1 MTVRALAQAT
11 GLNISNISL
20 IETGKRIPQIDT
32 LIKILDALDAE
43 LMIRKK
49 DGRNDRP
56 FSNKIMGRKKCV
68 SLDIDHPIFTD
79 RVEKSKQYNELKNKH
94 LIMR

>member
-1 MTVRALAQAT
+1 MKISETLANLRRERKMTVRALEQAT

-32 LIKILDALDAE
+32 LIKILDALEAE

-49 DGRNDRP
+49 DGQ
-56 FSNKIMGRKKCV
+56 
-68 SLDIDHPIFTD
+68 
-79 RVEKSKQYNELKNKH
+79 E
-94 LIMR
+94 

>member
-1 MTVRALAQAT
+1 MKISETLANLRRERKMTVRALAQAT

-43 LMIRKK
+43 LMI
-49 DGRNDRP
+49 
-56 FSNKIMGRKKCV
+56 
-68 SLDIDHPIFTD
+68 T
-79 RVEKSKQYNELKNKH
+79 
-94 LIMR
+94 

>member
-1 MTVRALAQAT
+1 MRKMKISETLANLRRERKMTVRALAQAT

-49 DGRNDRP
+49 DGQ
-56 FSNKIMGRKKCV
+56 
-68 SLDIDHPIFTD
+68 
-79 RVEKSKQYNELKNKH
+79 E
-94 LIMR
+94 

>member
-1 MTVRALAQAT
+1 MKISENLANLRRERKMTVRALAQAT

-32 LIKILDALDAE
+32 LMKILDALDAE

-49 DGRNDRP
+49 DGQ
-56 FSNKIMGRKKCV
+56 
-68 SLDIDHPIFTD
+68 
-79 RVEKSKQYNELKNKH
+79 E
-94 LIMR
+94 

>member
-1 MTVRALAQAT
+1 MKISETLANLRRERKMTVRALAQAT

-43 LMIRKK
+43 LMITQK
-49 DGRNDRP
+49 GRS
-56 FSNKIMGRKKCV
+56 F
-68 SLDIDHPIFTD
+68 LTALF
-79 RVEKSKQYNELKNKH
+79 EKYG
-94 LIMR
+94 

>member
-1 MTVRALAQAT
+1 MKISETLANLRRERKMTVRALAQAT
-11 GLNISNISL
+11 GLNISNIAL

-49 DGRNDRP
+49 DGQ
-56 FSNKIMGRKKCV
+56 
-68 SLDIDHPIFTD
+68 
-79 RVEKSKQYNELKNKH
+79 E
-94 LIMR
+94 

>member
-1 MTVRALAQAT
+1 MKISETLANLRRERKMTVRALAQAT
-11 GLNISNISL
+11 GLNISNISM

-49 DGRNDRP
+49 DGQ
-56 FSNKIMGRKKCV
+56 
-68 SLDIDHPIFTD
+68 
-79 RVEKSKQYNELKNKH
+79 E
-94 LIMR
+94 

>member
-1 MTVRALAQAT
+1 MKISETLANLRRERKMTVLALAQAT

-49 DGRNDRP
+49 DGQ
-56 FSNKIMGRKKCV
+56 
-68 SLDIDHPIFTD
+68 
-79 RVEKSKQYNELKNKH
+79 E
-94 LIMR
+94 

>member
-1 MTVRALAQAT
+1 MKISETLANLRRERKMTVRALAQAT
-11 GLNISNISL
+11 GINISNISL

-49 DGRNDRP
+49 DGQ
-56 FSNKIMGRKKCV
+56 
-68 SLDIDHPIFTD
+68 
-79 RVEKSKQYNELKNKH
+79 E
-94 LIMR
+94 

>member
-1 MTVRALAQAT
+1 MKISETLANLRRERKMTVRALAQAT

-49 DGRNDRP
+49 DGQ
-56 FSNKIMGRKKCV
+56 
-68 SLDIDHPIFTD
+68 
-79 RVEKSKQYNELKNKH
+79 E
-94 LIMR
+94 

>member
-1 MTVRALAQAT
+1 MKISETLANLRRERKMTVRALAQST

-49 DGRNDRP
+49 DGQ
-56 FSNKIMGRKKCV
+56 
-68 SLDIDHPIFTD
+68 
-79 RVEKSKQYNELKNKH
+79 E
-94 LIMR
+94 

>member
-1 MTVRALAQAT
+1 MKISETLANLRRERKMTVRALAQAT

-43 LMIRKK
+43 LIT
-49 DGRNDRP
+49 
-56 FSNKIMGRKKCV
+56 V
-68 SLDIDHPIFTD
+68 
-79 RVEKSKQYNELKNKH
+79 
-94 LIMR
+94 

>member
-1 MTVRALAQAT
+1 MKERIES
-11 GLNISNISL
+11 ISNISL

-49 DGRNDRP
+49 DGQ
-56 FSNKIMGRKKCV
+56 
-68 SLDIDHPIFTD
+68 
-79 RVEKSKQYNELKNKH
+79 E
-94 LIMR
+94 

>member
-1 MTVRALAQAT
+1 MKERIE
-11 GLNISNISL
+11 NISNISL

-49 DGRNDRP
+49 DGQ
-56 FSNKIMGRKKCV
+56 
-68 SLDIDHPIFTD
+68 
-79 RVEKSKQYNELKNKH
+79 E
-94 LIMR
+94 

>member
-1 MTVRALAQAT
+1 MKISKILANLRRERKMTVRALAQAT

-49 DGRNDRP
+49 DGQ
-56 FSNKIMGRKKCV
+56 
-68 SLDIDHPIFTD
+68 
-79 RVEKSKQYNELKNKH
+79 E
-94 LIMR
+94 

>member
-1 MTVRALAQAT
+1 MKISEKLANLRRERKMTVRALAQAT

-49 DGRNDRP
+49 DGQ
-56 FSNKIMGRKKCV
+56 
-68 SLDIDHPIFTD
+68 
-79 RVEKSKQYNELKNKH
+79 E
-94 LIMR
+94 

>member
-1 MTVRALAQAT
+1 MKISETLANLRRERKMTVRALAQAT

-32 LIKILDALDAE
+32 LIKILDALDEE

-49 DGRNDRP
+49 DGQ
-56 FSNKIMGRKKCV
+56 
-68 SLDIDHPIFTD
+68 
-79 RVEKSKQYNELKNKH
+79 E
-94 LIMR
+94 

>member
-1 MTVRALAQAT
+1 MKISENLANLRRERKMTVRALAQAT

-49 DGRNDRP
+49 DGQ
-56 FSNKIMGRKKCV
+56 
-68 SLDIDHPIFTD
+68 
-79 RVEKSKQYNELKNKH
+79 E
-94 LIMR
+94 

>member
-1 MTVRALAQAT
+1 MKISEKLANLRRERKMTVRALAQAT

-32 LIKILDALDAE
+32 LMKILDALDAE

-49 DGRNDRP
+49 DGQ
-56 FSNKIMGRKKCV
+56 
-68 SLDIDHPIFTD
+68 
-79 RVEKSKQYNELKNKH
+79 E
-94 LIMR
+94 

>member
-1 MTVRALAQAT
+1 MKISETLANLRRERKMTVRALAQAT

-32 LIKILDALDAE
+32 LMKILDALDAE

-49 DGRNDRP
+49 DGQ
-56 FSNKIMGRKKCV
+56 
-68 SLDIDHPIFTD
+68 
-79 RVEKSKQYNELKNKH
+79 E
-94 LIMR
+94 

>member
-1 MTVRALAQAT
+1 MRKMKISETLANLRRERMMTVRALAQAT

-49 DGRNDRP
+49 DGQ
-56 FSNKIMGRKKCV
+56 
-68 SLDIDHPIFTD
+68 
-79 RVEKSKQYNELKNKH
+79 E
-94 LIMR
+94 

>member
-32 LIKILDALDAE
+32 LIKILAALDAE

-49 DGRNDRP
+49 DGQECPP
-56 FSNKIMGRKKCV
+56 FFVNKIMGRKKCV
-68 SLDIDHPIFTD
+68 SLDIDHSIFTD
-79 RVEKSKQYNELKNKH
+79 RVEKYK
-94 LIMR
+94 

>member
-1 MTVRALAQAT
+1 MNISETLANLRRERKMTVRALAQAT

-49 DGRNDRP
+49 DGQ
-56 FSNKIMGRKKCV
+56 
-68 SLDIDHPIFTD
+68 
-79 RVEKSKQYNELKNKH
+79 E
-94 LIMR
+94 

>member
-1 MTVRALAQAT
+1 MKISETLANLRRERKMTVRALAQAT

-43 LMIRKK
+43 LMIIQK
-49 DGRNDRP
+49 GRS
-56 FSNKIMGRKKCV
+56 F
-68 SLDIDHPIFTD
+68 LTALF
-79 RVEKSKQYNELKNKH
+79 E
-94 LIMR
+94 

>member
-1 MTVRALAQAT
+1 MLPALIAQWKFINYEEMKISETLANLRRERKMTVRALAQAT

-43 LMIRKK
+43 LMI
-49 DGRNDRP
+49 
-56 FSNKIMGRKKCV
+56 
-68 SLDIDHPIFTD
+68 T
-79 RVEKSKQYNELKNKH
+79 
-94 LIMR
+94 

>member
-1 MTVRALAQAT
+1 MKISETLANLRRERKTTVRALAQAT

-49 DGRNDRP
+49 DGQ
-56 FSNKIMGRKKCV
+56 
-68 SLDIDHPIFTD
+68 
-79 RVEKSKQYNELKNKH
+79 E
-94 LIMR
+94 

>member
-1 MTVRALAQAT
+1 MKISETLANLRRERKMTVRALAQAT

-43 LMIRKK
+43 LMITKK
-49 DGRNDRP
+49 DGQ
-56 FSNKIMGRKKCV
+56 
-68 SLDIDHPIFTD
+68 
-79 RVEKSKQYNELKNKH
+79 E
-94 LIMR
+94 

>member
-1 MTVRALAQAT
+1 MKISETLANLRRERKMTVRALAQAT

-49 DGRNDRP
+49 DGQ
-56 FSNKIMGRKKCV
+56 K
-68 SLDIDHPIFTD
+68 
-79 RVEKSKQYNELKNKH
+79 
-94 LIMR
+94 

>member
-1 MTVRALAQAT
+1 MKISETLANLRIERKMTVRALAQAT

-49 DGRNDRP
+49 DGQ
-56 FSNKIMGRKKCV
+56 
-68 SLDIDHPIFTD
+68 
-79 RVEKSKQYNELKNKH
+79 E
-94 LIMR
+94 

>member
-1 MTVRALAQAT
+1 MKISETLANLRRERKMTVRALAQAT

-32 LIKILDALDAE
+32 LIKILDALGAE

-49 DGRNDRP
+49 DGQ
-56 FSNKIMGRKKCV
+56 
-68 SLDIDHPIFTD
+68 
-79 RVEKSKQYNELKNKH
+79 E
-94 LIMR
+94 

>member
-1 MTVRALAQAT
+1 MKISATLANLRRERKMTVRALAQAT

-49 DGRNDRP
+49 DGQ
-56 FSNKIMGRKKCV
+56 
-68 SLDIDHPIFTD
+68 
-79 RVEKSKQYNELKNKH
+79 E
-94 LIMR
+94 